1 MSRSTDFTDN
11 TTPVSADWLNDSQ
24 ETDTG
29 LTWGT
34 RLRLDST
41 NQITLYGDSL
51 TEGAYSVRVGARAR
65 FGSSTVSATASG
77 AAASLNVYATS
88 ADVASPKAP
97 AVALSA
103 TTPATDFSRKI
114 GETVWSGSAITS
126 LRLLNGVQANADQYN
141 AFVLRPLV
149 ASDVPLTVEG
159 LASQS
164 ANLVNVRLSNGTSVF
179 SVSASSV
186 ALGAGATNGLTF
198 GNGTSIA
205 TSTGSY
211 AGSATLTVRAQT
223 LEVGKTGGQSELK
236 LYKPNGS
243 AVTLS
248 VNNSNQLVITT

>member
-1 MSRSTDFTDN
+1 MSRSTNFTDN
-11 TTPVSADWLNDSQ
+11 VTPVSADWLNDSQ
-24 ETDTG
+24 EIDTG
-29 LTWGT
+29 LSWGA

-51 TEGAYSVRVGARAR
+51 TEGAYALRVGARAR
-65 FGSSTVSATASG
+65 YGASTVSATASG
-77 AAASLNVYATS
+77 GSASLNVYATS

-103 TTPATDFSRKI
+103 TAPATAFYRKI
-114 GETVWSGSAITS
+114 GETTWSGSAITS

-149 ASDVPLTVEG
+149 TSDVPLTVEG

-164 ANLVNVRLSNGTSVF
+164 ANLVNVRLSTGTSVF
-179 SVSASSV
+179 AVSPNSV
-186 ALGAGATNGLTF
+186 AIGAGATNGVTF
-198 GNGTSIA
+198 DNGTSLA

-211 AGSATLTVRAQT
+211 SGTAALTVRAQT
-223 LEVGKTGGQSELK
+223 LEVGKTGGRSELK
-236 LYKPNGS
+236 LYKPDGT
-243 AVTLS
+243 AATLS